1 MRGWPAVSSASSSP
15 LRQPPGFGDAR
26 RVGGHRDD
34 DHRLSHLPEAVQTAG
49 LSANKILLVSL
60 AGLLTETAS
69 LLGTLLVNALWTAAQ
84 TISSEKAN
92 FLYLDEFQLKTR
104 LPMGW
109 TTR

>member
-1 MRGWPAVSSASSSP
+1 
-15 LRQPPGFGDAR
+15 
-26 RVGGHRDD
+26 
-34 DHRLSHLPEAVQTAG
+34 
-49 LSANKILLVSL
+49 VSL

-109 TTR
+109 TTRWSSRKHRLGVALGRQCLEDLHES